1 MDSEIKVYISDKVI
15 EYILNNKDSEF
26 NSLLKVKKELE
37 SILPKLGNGKT
48 VCKDMFKVK
57 HAKEKNL
64 FRTHLLSHKYRVSLK
79 YENNEIH
86 LCTVS
91 NEVDGDFYKRAIK
104 LSTDSLAFEVF
115 DDDLIKKYSDVDEK
129 DELVD
134 MKDKTKYLISFLKI
148 LKDDFKQSAL
158 SNLFNKNQRESIR
171 SKLGGSK

>member
-15 EYILNNKDSEF
+15 EYILNNKDSEI

-104 LSTDSLAFEVF
+104 LSTDSLSFELF
-115 DDDLIKKYSDVDEK
+115 DDELIKKYSTDEK
-129 DELVD
+129 DELLD
-134 MKDKTKYLISFLKI
+134 MKDKVRYLISFLKT
-148 LKDDFKQSAL
+148 LKDDFKQSSL
-158 SNLFNKNQRESIR
+158 SNLFNKNQKELIR
-171 SKLGGSK
+171 NNLGGLK